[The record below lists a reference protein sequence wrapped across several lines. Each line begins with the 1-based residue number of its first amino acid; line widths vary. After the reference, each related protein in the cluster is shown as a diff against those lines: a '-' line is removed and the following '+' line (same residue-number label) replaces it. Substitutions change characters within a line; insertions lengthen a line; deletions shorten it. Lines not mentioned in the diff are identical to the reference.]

1 MKYINKGKAYSA
13 VKEELKEGQEV
24 VILKGFESEYGEDFV
39 TEGEVYPLQEDVE
52 RYRQHGDVYCIDIHK
67 PNASKEVP
75 SNWDWLTL
83 DSVLPVVPIEQAN
96 VAAVVK
102 DFVYVG
108 TLLEAG
114 EVFPILYKDENLFS
128 GNLTA
133 RINIGSNAPAF
144 KINGAT
150 DYSDK
155 FVYAYDS
162 DLPVKE
168 ESFDWSK
175 GDMGVITD
183 VTASRLSFDKE
194 RSATSKF
201 KVLETDEGTMLDLM
215 VEFIPSGTLDWV
227 SSKGVVKLENTE
239 EEVDVESEEEE
250 VKEDM
255 TTIDLLENEVIY
267 IAAPISTEAEV
278 MYVNKLAETLRTIGY
293 DVYSASEDEEIN
305 DKTNNPKAETI
316 YTKDFDAI
324 DDADIV
330 LFVETGKKQ
339 VGSHIELGK
348 VLEMRRKGIDVEL
361 IAFTNNF
368 RLDKPQTQEGMASE
382 SINHLELGG
391 ILVEGTFVHGMTDGV
406 IQHLIARKWGE

>member
-1 MKYINKGKAYSA
+1 MKYINKGKVYSA
-13 VKEELKEGQEV
+13 VKEEMKEGQEV
-24 VILKGFESEYGEDFV
+24 VVLEGFKSQYGEDFV

-52 RYRQHGDVYCIDIHK
+52 RYRQYGDVYCVDIHK
-67 PNASKEVP
+67 PESSKVAP
-75 SNWDWLTL
+75 SNWEWLTL

-96 VAAVVK
+96 VAVVVK
-102 DFVYVG
+102 DFVFED
-108 TLLEAG
+108 TAFREG
-114 EVFPILYKDENLFS
+114 EVYPIVCLDENVRN
-128 GNLTA
+128 GEPTA
-133 RINIGSNAPAF
+133 RIYINDTSSKF
-144 KINGAT
+144 KIGGAT
-150 DYSDK
+150 DYSSK

-162 DLPVKE
+162 DLTVKE
-168 ESFDWSK
+168 ED
-175 GDMGVITD
+175 
-183 VTASRLSFDKE
+183 AE
-194 RSATSKF
+194 
-201 KVLETDEGTMLDLM
+201 
-215 VEFIPSGTLDWV
+215 
-227 SSKGVVKLENTE
+227 
-239 EEVDVESEEEE
+239 EEEE

-278 MYVNKLAETLRTIGY
+278 MYVDKLAETLRTIGY
-293 DVYSASEDEEIN
+293 EVYSASEDEEIN

-361 IAFTNNF
+361 IAFTNNY

-406 IQHLIARKWGE
+406 IQHLIARKWGV